1 MKQQWR
7 LSTGCGCSDFHGVV
21 GVGGRKC
28 TAEAGFGYRVQEQR
42 HDFPVLPPF
51 CASVVSFSC
60 SPPPSVSLP
69 RPASDKHGVKAV
81 HSWICWLFNSTF
93 RHYIKLFC
101 RTSVTEPTPTYAPI
115 NDDQPSTSSP
125 TQIQDSSL
133 TQPHGH
139 EYCQFFPTS
148 PSHPTLASKAPPW
161 NEITMLPN
169 QIQRTTDVP

>member
-1 MKQQWR
+1 MAAV
-7 LSTGCGCSDFHGVV
+7 TF
-21 GVGGRKC
+21 
-28 TAEAGFGYRVQEQR
+28 TALLALGAESVRRRQGLVTESRSNGMTSRFYLE
-42 HDFPVLPPF
+42 F
-51 CASVVSFSC
+51 CASVESFSC

-115 NDDQPSTSSP
+115 NAYQPSTSSP